1 MSTESGV
8 GMKET
13 AIEIKLKKKIENI
26 GGRCLKFISP
36 GTAGVPDRICLFPG
50 GKVFFVETK
59 APGKKPRPLQEKR
72 HRELRQLGFKVL
84 VIDTEDKIEEML
96 KV

>member
-1 MSTESGV
+1 
-8 GMKET
+8 MKET

-84 VIDTEDKIEEML
+84 VIDTEDDIDGIHTP
-96 KV
+96 

>member
-1 MSTESGV
+1 
-8 GMKET
+8 MKET

-50 GKVFFVETK
+50 GKVILVEK
-59 APGKKPRPLQEKR
+59 QAPGKKPRPLQEKR

>member
-1 MSTESGV
+1 MRES
-8 GMKET
+8 K
-13 AIEIKLKKKIENI
+13 IENKLKIKIENI
-26 GGRCLKFISP
+26 GGKCLKFVSP

-50 GKVFFVETK
+50 GRVLFVETK